1 MAAMA
6 CEAECESHNSASQ
19 LDMNMKNLGI
29 NHYNLR
35 APRALLESLRVFY
48 CEIVGLRVGVRPP
61 LKSSGYWLYAG
72 ERDVLHLSEATDGED
87 RKVGVATTFDHVAFT
102 CARRIDFQE
111 ALDRRGIPYEVARV
125 PQTGQFQFFLA
136 DPAGNGVE
144 LIFLDEQD

>member
-1 MAAMA
+1 
-6 CEAECESHNSASQ
+6 
-19 LDMNMKNLGI
+19 MNMKNLGI

-61 LKSSGYWLYAG
+61 LKSCGYWLYAG
-72 ERDVLHLSEATDGED
+72 ERDVLHLSEATEGED
-87 RKVGVATTFDHVAFT
+87 RKVGMATTFDHVAFT
-102 CARRIDFQE
+102 CTRRIDFQE
-111 ALDRRGIPYEVARV
+111 VLDRRGIPYEVARV
-125 PQTGQFQFFLA
+125 AQTGQFQLFLA